1 MSALASMSRADLAAA
16 YRRSTGTDHPTG
28 LRADLIRD
36 LQAREARQ
44 GLPAAPA
51 SPDRGAFDR
60 AQDGRIAAAEA
71 ILARQSDRIDTYG
84 ETIRNLHSTIEG
96 LSAAQDA
103 LLRTVT
109 DKLGPSGVIERV
121 AAAAQAAADA
131 AVANG
136 RAIAALESRPA
147 ADPAQVAAEISAVV
161 RSMLGPVVA
170 QAKAEGREE
179 EVRTALS
186 RGDWRPVDQVFPGPA
201 SDPLT
206 GTVECWDHPEA
217 PAVDQGF
224 VWTAGYL
231 RAMQCAEHE
240 GLLVWLCGPKG
251 TGKTTIAQQ
260 YAARTGRPFTR
271 INFFRHSS
279 SEDYLG
285 AGALSEGST
294 TWEPGDFLQAYTTP
308 GSLILLD
315 ELSTAH
321 PGVLSHLNG
330 LLEPNAR
337 VSLGGRV
344 WTRAAGVMIVAADN
358 TNGSGDITGRYS
370 GTQAANSATVDRFG
384 LMVRVDYLDPQ
395 TEAEALSN
403 GSRCSLSLA
412 GHIVEAFGAIRA
424 KVDDG
429 DVVDPPSLRQAIA
442 FAKASRWMP
451 VAEAWETA
459 IVARQ
464 PIESAVAL
472 RAVFASHIDQSRFGV

>member
-1 MSALASMSRADLAAA
+1 M
-16 YRRSTGTDHPTG
+16 T
-28 LRADLIRD
+28 
-36 LQAREARQ
+36 
-44 GLPAAPA
+44 
-51 SPDRGAFDR
+51 
-60 AQDGRIAAAEA
+60 GRIAAAEA
-71 ILARQSDRIDTYG
+71 AVNRGISRIDGMEGTLFTMRGEIQGLSDAQNALARTMTDRF
-84 ETIRNLHSTIEG
+84 
-96 LSAAQDA
+96 
-103 LLRTVT
+103 
-109 DKLGPSGVIERV
+109 GPSGVIERV

-131 AVANG
+131 ALAHG

-147 ADPAQVAAEISAVV
+147 ADPAQVAAEISSVV
-161 RSMLGPVVA
+161 RSMLGPVIA
-170 QAKAEGREE
+170 QAKADGRDDEL
-179 EVRTALS
+179 RAALS
-186 RGDWRPVDQVFPGPA
+186 RGDWRPVDEVFPGPA
-201 SDPLT
+201 SEPLA

-217 PAVDQGF
+217 PAVDHGF
-224 VWTAGYL
+224 VWTPGHL

-294 TWEPGDFLQAYTTP
+294 TWEPGDFLRAYTTP

-344 WTRAAGVMIVAADN
+344 WTRAAGVMIIAADN

-395 TEAEALSN
+395 TEAEALAN
-403 GSRCSLSLA
+403 GARCSLSLA
-412 GHIVEAFGAIRA
+412 EHIVEAFGAIRA
-424 KVDDG
+424 QVDTG

-464 PIESAVAL
+464 PVESAVAL
-472 RAVFASHIDQSRFGV
+472 RAVFASHIDQSKFGV

>member
-1 MSALASMSRADLAAA
+1 V
-16 YRRSTGTDHPTG
+16 DH
-28 LRADLIRD
+28 
-36 LQAREARQ
+36 
-44 GLPAAPA
+44 
-51 SPDRGAFDR
+51 
-60 AQDGRIAAAEA
+60 
-71 ILARQSDRIDTYG
+71 
-84 ETIRNLHSTIEG
+84 
-96 LSAAQDA
+96 
-103 LLRTVT
+103 
-109 DKLGPSGVIERV
+109 
-121 AAAAQAAADA
+121 
-131 AVANG
+131 
-136 RAIAALESRPA
+136 
-147 ADPAQVAAEISAVV
+147 
-161 RSMLGPVVA
+161 
-170 QAKAEGREE
+170 
-179 EVRTALS
+179 
-186 RGDWRPVDQVFPGPA
+186 VFPGPA

-217 PAVDQGF
+217 PSVDQGF

-251 TGKTTIAQQ
+251 TGKTSIAQQ

-294 TWEPGDFLQAYTTP
+294 TWEPGDFLKAYTTP

-344 WTRAAGVMIVAADN
+344 WTRAPGVMIIAADN
-358 TNGSGDITGRYS
+358 TNGSGDVTGRYS

-403 GSRCSLSLA
+403 GSRCSRSLA
-412 GHIVEAFGAIRA
+412 EHIVEAFGAIRA

-451 VAEAWETA
+451 VPEAWETA